1 MPFIRISVDNTWTPL
16 EIKAIS
22 DGVYNA
28 LIESVHAPVN
38 DKFQVITRHTN
49 DELIFSAD
57 YLGIKRSKHFIAIQ
71 IFLYPG
77 RTVDE
82 KKLLYKTVNDK
93 LSQDSFIRK
102 EDVFINLVEVPKENW
117 SYGNG
122 EAQFAD

>member
-22 DGVYNA
+22 DGLYDA

-38 DKFQVITRHTN
+38 DKFQVITRHTEE
-49 DELIFSAD
+49 ELIFSSD
-57 YLGIKRSKHFIAIQ
+57 YLGINRSKHFIAIQ

-77 RTVDE
+77 RTVDQ
-82 KKLLYKTVNDK
+82 KKLLYKTINDK
-93 LSQDSFIRK
+93 LSKNSFIRK
-102 EDVFINLVEVPKENW
+102 EDIFINLVELPKENW

-122 EAQFAD
+122 EAQFAG